1 MLLNLKKDFSNGDVV
16 SIKLING
23 DEIIAR
29 LEKDDNNGITIN
41 KPLALTMSGG
51 GLGMIPWVFLGD
63 KDTMT
68 LKREH
73 VFVMV
78 TSKKDAAKQYLEG
91 TTGIALS

>member
-1 MLLNLKKDFSNGDVV
+1 MLLSKPIATGDVV

-29 LEKDDNNGITIN
+29 LETDDHNGITIDR
-41 KPLALTMSGG
+41 PLALTMSGG
-51 GLGMIPWVFLGD
+51 GLGMIPWIFLGD
-63 KDTMT
+63 KSTVT

-78 TSKKDAAKQYLEG
+78 PSKKDAADQYMQG
-91 TTGIALS
+91 TTGIALA